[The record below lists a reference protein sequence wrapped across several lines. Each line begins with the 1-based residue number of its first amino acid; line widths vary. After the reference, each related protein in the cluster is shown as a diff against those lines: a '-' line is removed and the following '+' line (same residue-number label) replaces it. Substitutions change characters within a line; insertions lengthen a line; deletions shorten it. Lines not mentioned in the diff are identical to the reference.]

1 MSVTAVEHH
10 EAHDEHGAFELTPA
24 QRLRNNRLG
33 LWLFMFSEVFLFGGI
48 FMARF
53 YLWRDP
59 ATGAVVR
66 PALDQF
72 LGLGTT
78 SVLLVSSLFMA
89 IAETAIA
96 HGNRRRFLNSILVT
110 AALGT
115 LFLVGVVGLE
125 WSGEVSPG
133 DGAFGA
139 IFFGMTGLHAFH
151 VLTGIILLLFVWNRG
166 RHGDFSA
173 ENHWGVE
180 AAAIYWH
187 FVDVVWVFFYPALY
201 LIGEAVHL

>member
-1 MSVTAVEHH
+1 MSVTAVEQHDAHDGH
-10 EAHDEHGAFELTPA
+10 EALELTFA

-59 ATGAVVR
+59 ATGAIVR
-66 PALDQF
+66 PELDQY
-72 LGLGTT
+72 LGLATT

-96 HGNRRRFLNSILVT
+96 NGNRRRFLNSMLIT
-110 AALGT
+110 AGLGT

-125 WSGEVSPG
+125 WRGEVSPG

-151 VLTGIILLLFVWNRG
+151 VLTGILLLLFVWNRG

-173 ENHWGVE
+173 EKHWGVE

-201 LIGEAVHL
+201 LIGEAVHI